1 MVNKYKFL
9 FLVPLIVLFSCATKQ
24 IDDFVLLQVDFN
36 DALAHYNSKKY
47 SVARDEFMSVIYND
61 PLSEHANYSQFYVAE
76 CEYNLKN
83 YKQAISEYLK
93 YLRTPFQRVPFVN
106 KSELILC
113 RCYYKL
119 SLDFNKDQSGTYLA
133 IEKLQYYLEKENL
146 NEHSLEIEGMIK
158 SLRNKLAKKDYETAN
173 LYIRLKEYEAAEMYF
188 SNIVNEFYDSE
199 YFDSAVFNISLL
211 KSFSNKDEG
220 ILFLENNRND
230 FRSEQKYLNAINVL
244 ENLNKDEKIEYYL
257 KLLK

>member
-1 MVNKYKFL
+1 MVKISKLFYIL
-9 FLVPLIVLFSCATKQ
+9 FLIFLFSCASNK
-24 IDDFVLLQVDFN
+24 IDNSSISQADFN
-36 DALAHYNSKKY
+36 EALDKYNTGKY
-47 SVARDEFMSVIYND
+47 SASREEFLSIIYNN
-61 PLSEHANYSQFYVAE
+61 PLSDHANDSQFYVAE